1 MHLKRLVYLLIEK
14 ALSFQTDKIVCISE
28 AERESALKNN
38 ICHEEKLCLIP
49 NGIDIAKVQSAIPVL
64 RSSLGFHDDDFVVGM
79 VGRLARQ
86 KAPDV
91 FVKAATI
98 IQHKIP
104 KAVFL
109 IVGNGEE
116 TARIEN
122 YAKMYG
128 LKLVVTGWVDNP
140 YSYLKI
146 FDVAMLLSRWEGFG
160 LAITEY
166 MAARKPYVATRVDA
180 IPTLVEDGFDGF
192 LVGVDSPEE
201 AADRVVYIYNHK
213 KEIEVMVEN
222 AYKKV
227 TMKYDIH
234 RVAEQHK
241 QLFDSLMK
249 E

>member
-1 MHLKRLVYLLIEK
+1 MHLKRLVYIKKKK
-14 ALSFQTDKIVCISE
+14 ALSFRTDKIVCISE
-28 AERESALKNN
+28 AELESALKNN
-38 ICHEEKLCLIP
+38 ICHEEKLFLIP

-64 RSSLGFHDDDFVVGM
+64 RSSIGFHEDDFVVGM
-79 VGRLARQ
+79 IGRLTRQ
-86 KAPDV
+86 KAPDI
-91 FVKAATI
+91 FIKTAEI
-98 IQHKIP
+98 IHNKIP

-116 TARIEN
+116 TEQIED
-122 YAKMYG
+122 YAKKHG
-128 LKLVVTGWVDNP
+128 LTLVVTGWVDNP
-140 YSYLKI
+140 YGYLKI

-160 LAITEY
+160 LAIAEY
-166 MAARKPYVATRVDA
+166 MAARKPFVATRVDA

-213 KEIEVMVEN
+213 NEIEVMIEN

-227 TMKYDIH
+227 TKKFDIH

-241 QLFDSLMK
+241 QLFASLMK